1 MQVLSL
7 LLLLAAGSAGGG
19 PLASADIRAG
29 GGGTG
34 FVDVDGIAP
43 TGEVGFELPRSER
56 LGLRFT
62 FGTALRVGW
71 GSVFVSPEV
80 VFRAAPRGAR
90 VSPYLTAGLQ
100 TAALNITKRAQGLPA
115 TAESR
120 SAASSQ
126 PIDGLND
133 SSGGGPIPMRLS
145 AGPQAGLGV
154 TMSAL
159 GTTIDLG
166 LRYNL
171 HFWKGDAYSGLGL
184 VLTFVGPVGF

>member
-7 LLLLAAGSAGGG
+7 VLLLAAGSADGA
-19 PLASADIRAG
+19 PNHDLRAG

-34 FVDVDGIAP
+34 FVDVEGIAP
-43 TGEVGFELPRSER
+43 TAELGVEVARGER

-71 GSVFVSPEV
+71 GSVFLSPELV
-80 VFRAAPRGAR
+80 WRAAPRHAR
-90 VSPYLTAGLQ
+90 LSPYVTAGLQ
-100 TAALNITKRAQGLPA
+100 AAALNITKRARGLPEFGEA
-115 TAESR
+115 R
-120 SAASSQ
+120 SAASST
-126 PIDGLND
+126 PVDGLND
-133 SSGGGPIPMRLS
+133 PSAGGGPIPMRLS

-154 TMSAL
+154 TVPAL
-159 GTTIDLG
+159 GTTFDLG

-184 VLTFVGPVGF
+184 VLTVVGPMGF

>member
-1 MQVLSL
+1 MQVLPL
-7 LLLLAAGSAGGG
+7 LLLLAAGSADGG
-19 PLASADIRAG
+19 PVAPADIRAG

-43 TGEVGFELPRSER
+43 TAEVGFELPRSER

-62 FGTALRVGW
+62 FGTAMRVGW
-71 GSVFVSPEV
+71 GSVFLSPEL
-80 VFRAAPRGAR
+80 VFRAAPRAAR
-90 VSPYLTAGLQ
+90 ASPYVTAGLQ
-100 TAALNITKRAQGLPA
+100 AAALNITKRAQGLPA
-115 TAESR
+115 TAEAR
-120 SAASSQ
+120 AAASSQ

-133 SSGGGPIPMRLS
+133 PSGGGPIPMRLS

-154 TMSAL
+154 TVPAL
-159 GTTIDLG
+159 GTTFDLG

-184 VLTFVGPVGF
+184 VLTVVGPVGF